1 MPKNYRPI
9 SLLPICT
16 KIFERLIY
24 NELFTF
30 LTDNILI
37 SPNQSGFR
45 PVNSCVNQLIA
56 VAHEMYKSIHDGL
69 ELRWIFLDISKAFD
83 KVLHEGL
90 LIKLSI
96 NGISGNLLKFLRG
109 FLCCRKQQVVLNGQ
123 NSSWENV
130 NAEVPQGSILGQ
142 LLFIVHI
149 DNLSNGVSS
158 TFCR

>member
-9 SLLPICT
+9 FLLPICS

-90 LIKLSI
+90 LLKLPI
-96 NGISGNLLKFLRG
+96 NGISGNLLKF
-109 FLCCRKQQVVLNGQ
+109 
-123 NSSWENV
+123 
-130 NAEVPQGSILGQ
+130 
-142 LLFIVHI
+142 
-149 DNLSNGVSS
+149 
-158 TFCR
+158 